1 MKWFYDLRVGK
12 KLILAFVLMA
22 ALTALVGFMGVRN
35 MGLMN
40 DMAGTMYNRET
51 LGLSFVKEANINL
64 VYIDRN
70 IKNYVLAES
79 EEARKGFLERVKHY
93 VKAYEDSLNQARPTF
108 VNERG
113 KQLLQ
118 ELDKAWNELRPVFDQ
133 ILAVAAKEDL
143 ATKRESV
150 DLMMGTGRE
159 KLRAVDDALDALS
172 QRKAENAKNFAGE
185 TAEVYEANRLYL
197 IGLVCG
203 SILLGLLLGYFI
215 SRAISRPLG
224 QCMAFAQAL
233 AAGDTGRA
241 LDVRRADE
249 VGQVCEALR
258 AVAAAESGVADSV
271 ARMAQGDLEV
281 AITPRCEADVL
292 LKSLAGLLEADRSVV
307 AAAGKM
313 ATGDLD
319 VEIRE
324 RSANDALMQSL
335 AALLEADRNVAALAG
350 RLAEGDLRLDIRER
364 SERDGL
370 MRSLREM
377 VDRLTQV
384 VQEVQSGAG
393 NMAAGSEQLS
403 ASSESLSQGASEQAS
418 AVEESSSSMEEMS
431 AAINQNADNARQTE
445 ALAGKAATDA
455 KQSGEA
461 MTQTV
466 AAMRQIAAKISIIE
480 EIARQTD
487 LLALNAAIEAARAGE
502 QGRGFAVVASEV
514 RKLAERSQAAA
525 AEINTLSASSLD
537 VAEGAGKLLEKLV
550 PDILKTSELVQEI
563 AASSQ
568 EQSSGATQVNRALQ
582 QLDQVVQQNASA
594 SEELASTSEELSSQA
609 EQLQAT
615 IGFFRVNGSHA
626 SRRPIAP
633 AQKAVAH
640 RPASTALSGRRPA
653 VPLDMGLDAADDQH
667 FERF

>member
-1 MKWFYDLRVGK
+1 MQWFSNMRVGS
-12 KLILAFVLMA
+12 KLIGSFILMA
-22 ALTALVGFMGVRN
+22 AITAVVGYMGIN
-35 MGLMN
+35 KLAALN
-40 DMAGTMYNRET
+40 KMADDLYLKEL
-51 LGLSFVKEANINL
+51 LGVSYVKETNINL
-64 VYIDRN
+64 IYIDRAA
-70 IKNYVLAES
+70 KNLLLASSAADRAKYAERIDQFRQS
-79 EEARKGFLERVKHY
+79 YQKQFEEARQRFYTEKGKELLARVSR
-93 VKAYEDSLNQARPTF
+93 AWEDYQPVLNKIIE
-108 VNERG
+108 VN
-113 KQLLQ
+113 KS
-118 ELDKAWNELRPVFDQ
+118 
-133 ILAVAAKEDL
+133 EDL
-143 ATKRESV
+143 AARRESV
-150 DLMMGTGRE
+150 ELSMGVGRE
-159 KLRAVDDALDALS
+159 KIDALDSALTELA
-172 QRKAENAKNFAGE
+172 QAKEANAKNFSDLS
-185 TAEVYEANRLYL
+185 TEVYESGRTLLLAIIAGSVLL
-197 IGLVCG
+197 GIGLGV
-203 SILLGLLLGYFI
+203 FI
-215 SRAISRPLG
+215 SRMISRPLVKSVE
-224 QCMAFAQAL
+224 FANAL
-233 AAGDTGRA
+233 AQGDTGRS
-241 LDVRRADE
+241 LDVHQKDE
-249 VGQVCEALR
+249 VGVLCDALR
-258 AVAAAESGVADSV
+258 SVAKAEADVAATV
-271 ARMAQGDLEV
+271 ARMAEGDLEV
-281 AITPRCEADVL
+281 TIAPRSQADVL
-292 LKSLAGLLEADRSVV
+292 LTSLGGLLAADRTVASLAG
-307 AAAGKM
+307 K
-313 ATGDLD
+313 
-319 VEIRE
+319 
-324 RSANDALMQSL
+324 
-335 AALLEADRNVAALAG
+335 
-350 RLAEGDLRLDIRER
+350 LAEGDLRVEVRER

-370 MRSLREM
+370 MLALKEM
-377 VDRLTQV
+377 VLKLVAV
-384 VQEVQSGAG
+384 VQEVQSGAENVASG
-393 NMAAGSEQLS
+393 AQEMS

-445 ALAGKAATDA
+445 SLARKAADDA
-455 KQSGEA
+455 KQSGDA
-461 MTQTV
+461 MTRTV
-466 AAMRQIAAKISIIE
+466 AAMRDIASKISIIE